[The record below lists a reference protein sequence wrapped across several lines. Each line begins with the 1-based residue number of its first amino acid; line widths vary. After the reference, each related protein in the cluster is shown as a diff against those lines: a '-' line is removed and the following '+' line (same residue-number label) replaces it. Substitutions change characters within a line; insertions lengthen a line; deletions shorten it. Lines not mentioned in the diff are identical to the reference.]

1 MKFKQLIYIL
11 IAAGLVALVTY
22 RIIDNKKENSQ
33 GKQRGGGQS
42 AIKVDG
48 MVLKPEKFSE
58 NLSLSGSLEA
68 NEQLELRSEIS
79 GIVEK
84 INFKEG
90 SKVSKG
96 QILFQVNDLELR
108 ARLAKAQ
115 TAQKLASENVRRAKL
130 LLEKEAISQEEYD
143 IADADFQFARAES
156 QLVAAQLA
164 KATVRA
170 PFSGK
175 IGLRYISQGSYVTPS
190 TPIASLVNTDQL
202 KITFSIPE
210 KYSSQIKLEDKITFT
225 TANSKE
231 EQTATIYAIEPE
243 VDIATRTLKMRAIA
257 NNREGKLI
265 PGTFANVLLPLEI
278 VNDALLVP
286 TESLIPIQ
294 NGKKIFI
301 SKGGLAREIIVV
313 TGSRTENSV
322 IVLSGL
328 KAGDTILT
336 SGVMMLKN
344 DSPVKV
350 NLSQP
355 ASNSKS

>member
-1 MKFKQLIYIL
+1 MKFKHLIYIL
-11 IAAGLVALVTY
+11 LAAGLVALIAY
-22 RIIDNKKENSQ
+22 RIIDNKKESIQ
-33 GKQRGGGQS
+33 GNKKGGNQS
-42 AIKVDG
+42 ALKVDG
-48 MVLKPEKFSE
+48 LVLKPEKFSE

-108 ARLAKAQ
+108 ARLAKVQ

-143 IADADFQFARAES
+143 IAEADYQFARAES

-170 PFSGK
+170 PFSGT
-175 IGLRYISQGSYVTPS
+175 IGLRYISQGTYVTPS

-210 KYSSQIKLEDKITFT
+210 KYSSQIKLDDKITFT
-225 TANSKE
+225 TSNSKE
-231 EQTATIYAIEPE
+231 EKTATIYAIEPE

-257 NNREGKLI
+257 DNKEGKLI

-294 NGKKIFI
+294 NGKKIFV
-301 SKGGLAREIIVV
+301 SEGGLAKEIIVE
-313 TGSRTENSV
+313 TGARTENSV

-344 DSPVKV
+344 GSPVKV
-350 NLSQP
+350 NLIQP
-355 ASNSKS
+355 ASNPK